1 MQNYNCQNCGA
12 ELYWDVQASC
22 LKCRFCDSEYQVS
35 DFEDGTIAEEPVK
48 SEDAEQEFVNTE
60 VSEEMVVYEC
70 KNCGGEVVALKTT
83 MATICPYCS
92 EAISITSKSVGEFRP
107 EICIPFQK
115 DKKAAMELY
124 KNYVS
129 QSFLTPKAFK
139 EQSVIE
145 KIQGLFVPF
154 HLHTI
159 KDKASHTFHGE
170 RHTSRRVGYDRIT
183 THRIY
188 NLNVCASGE
197 FERVPTDAAAG
208 IQNDLMDALEPFDY
222 TGLKDYNPAYMAGF
236 LAEQRDDDPA
246 KMDERAEERVKE
258 GMEARARGAFSGYLG
273 MNLVDKNDIIENHK
287 SEYAMIP
294 VWLLNVN
301 HEGIKY
307 TFAINGQSGK
317 VVGKLPVDKKKL
329 ALIGAGVFIATDLI
343 VALIAMLF

>member
-1 MQNYNCQNCGA
+1 MQNYNCKNCGA
-12 ELYWDVQASC
+12 ELYWDAQVGC
-22 LKCRFCDSEYQVS
+22 LKCQFCDSEYQVS
-35 DFEDGTIAEEPVK
+35 DFEDETTKKEQVNNEAI
-48 SEDAEQEFVNTE
+48 EQEFVN
-60 VSEEMVVYEC
+60 SEIVEDMAVYEC

-83 MATICPYCS
+83 MATICPYCG

-115 DKKAAMELY
+115 DKKTAMELY

-129 QSFLTPKAFK
+129 KSFLTPKAFK

-159 KDKASHTFHGE
+159 NDRASHVFRGE
-170 RHTSRRVGYDRIT
+170 RVTSSRVGYDKVT

-188 NLNVCASGE
+188 NLSVEANGE
-197 FERVPTDAAAG
+197 FERIPTDAAVG
-208 IQNDLMDALEPFDY
+208 IQNEMMDALEPFDY
-222 TGLKDYNPAYMAGF
+222 NGLEAYNPAYMAGF
-236 LAEQRDDDPA
+236 LAEQRDDDPV

-258 GMEARARGAFSGYLG
+258 GMETRARGAFSGCLG
-273 MNLVDKNDIIENHK
+273 MNLVNKNDVIESHK
-287 SEYAMIP
+287 SEYAMLP

-301 HEGIKY
+301 HEGVKY

-317 VVGKLPVDKKKL
+317 VVGKLPIDKKKL
-329 ALIGAGVFIATDLI
+329 ALVGASVFVLTDLL
-343 VALIAMLF
+343 VALVAMFV